1 MLEDGSENDQAYLLG
16 DSSCTFDQLSLGEA
30 VCGTH
35 LECAS
40 LLHQV
45 DTSVTEL
52 LNTAFYLCTNLER
65 SKDAWYSETLTKCTC

>member
-1 MLEDGSENDQAYLLG
+1 MEEDGIESYQAYLLR

-40 LLHQV
+40 LLNQV
-45 DTSVTEL
+45 DTSMTEF
-52 LNTAFYLCTNLER
+52 LNTAFYLYANLEM
-65 SKDAWYSETLTKCTC
+65 SKDV